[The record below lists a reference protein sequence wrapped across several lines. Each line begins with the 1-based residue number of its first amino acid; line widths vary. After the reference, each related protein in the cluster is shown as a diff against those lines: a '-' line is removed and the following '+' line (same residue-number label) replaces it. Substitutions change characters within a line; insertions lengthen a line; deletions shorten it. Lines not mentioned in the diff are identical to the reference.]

1 MIRGRPCAAPTA
13 IPPPR
18 TRAARDRRR
27 VARPGDARAGDRAAR
42 RAWRGRHRRRGRQ
55 LPRHPHEPGPAAAGG
70 AAVAAARR
78 RAARDPR
85 GGRRAAARRDDDA
98 PRGRARRGGAPRLAG
113 PRARLRARRQP
124 PGAQPG
130 DGRRRARRRRLRLR
144 PARDPGRARR
154 ARGAALAAR
163 RARGPD
169 RRAHRGLLRDLHR
182 RGRAARRGPRAGGAR
197 TGGLPQ
203 VPLSLG
209 RGPPVRRG
217 RRGAQR
223 RHAARRR
230 RRVRRDAAASRG
242 RVRARRRRR
251 DRRGARARD
260 RRAVRRAP
268 AADRRRARERRVP
281 PARRRRRGPP
291 RGRGGGRAVSAIGVD
306 PRVTGARRYAVDLE
320 RPDMLH
326 AAFVRSPHPH
336 ARVHSVDVSALP
348 EDCVALVPDDVED
361 LHRYGCQVRDEHVLA
376 RVARHAGDVVAAIAA
391 PTREAAR
398 AATAL
403 VDVQY
408 EELPALFD
416 PLDAVAPGAPLL
428 HPEGARSAQE
438 TVSIGVRP
446 LAGTNVCHRFRL
458 VHGDVAEGF
467 AEADVVVQQA
477 FRTPSAAH
485 VPMEPHAAVAEGDD
499 GGRLTVWT
507 GTQTP
512 FNLRTDLAVAFGVE
526 EERVRIVGAPM
537 GGSFGAKTFVRHEAP
552 LAALARKAGRPVKVV
567 LDRAEEFVTLNRHP
581 SVIRVRLGAKRDG
594 TLVAKEL
601 DCWVDTGA
609 YADCGPGV
617 ATKLGYAGVGPYRIP
632 HVRVDSLAIYTN
644 LPPNG
649 AFRGYGSMQS
659 IWASERTMDV
669 LAGELEMSPL
679 ELRRMNLLRDGDV
692 FATGEVMHDVQ
703 FERCLQAAADAV
715 GYEDDPAGKGL
726 CVLLKGMQTPSR
738 AAISVERTPVGY
750 VVRSAS
756 TEMGQGVRRSIQLMA
771 ASLLECEPGQVVIPD
786 PDTATTPFD
795 TRTTSSRSTHMM
807 GRALEVAVADLR
819 TNGGDRGEGEV
830 RDEGGLDPD
839 TGQGVASTHWHQGA
853 AAAHVTVDEET
864 GRVTVEQ
871 LHGVAYAGRVV
882 DREGAELQNEG
893 SLTMGLGTALFE
905 AVDFDAGQVANAN
918 LSDYNVPGVGDLPK
932 RFTHELIERE
942 GAEAHG
948 LGETVL
954 PPVPAAIG
962 NALYSLGIE
971 VHELPMSPERVLR
984 AIDAREASP

>member
-1 MIRGRPCAAPTA
+1 MIRRRPCAVAIA

-18 TRAARDRRR
+18 TRAARDRGR
-27 VARPGDARAGDRAAR
+27 VARAADARAGDRAAR

-78 RAARDPR
+78 RSARDPR
-85 GGRRAAARRDDDA
+85 RGRRAAARRDEDA
-98 PRGRARRGGAPRLAG
+98 PRGRGRRDGAPRLAC
-113 PRARLRARRQP
+113 PRDTLRARRQP

-163 RARGPD
+163 RARGHD
-169 RRAHRGLLRDLHR
+169 RRARRGLLRDLHR
-182 RGRAARRGPRAGGAR
+182 RRRAARRGPRPGRAGTR
-197 TGGLPQ
+197 RLPQ
-203 VPLSLG
+203 VPFAVG
-209 RGPPVRRG
+209 RGPPVRR
-217 RRGAQR
+217 RRRRAHR
-223 RHAARRR
+223 RHAARCR
-230 RRVRRDAAASRG
+230 RRVRRDAAAPRG

-291 RGRGGGRAVSAIGVD
+291 RDRGGGRAVSAIGVD

-336 ARVHSVDVSALP
+336 ARVLAVDVSALP
-348 EDCVALVPDDVED
+348 EDCVALVPDDVDD

-376 RVARHAGDVVAAIAA
+376 RVARHAGDVVAAVAA
-391 PTREAAR
+391 PTRGGAR
-398 AATAL
+398 AAAAL
-403 VDVQY
+403 VDVRY

-428 HPEGARSAQE
+428 HPDGARSALE

-446 LAGTNVCHRFRL
+446 LEGTNVCHRFRL
-458 VHGDVAEGF
+458 VHGDVAAGF

-485 VPMEPHAAVAEGDD
+485 APMEPHAAVAEWRD
-499 GGRLTVWT
+499 GRLTVWT

-512 FNLRTDLAVAFGVE
+512 FNLRADLAVAFGID
-526 EERVRIVGAPM
+526 EERVRIVGAAM

-567 LDRAEEFVTLNRHP
+567 LDRTEEFLTLNRHP
-581 SVIRVRLGAKRDG
+581 SVIRVRLGARRDG

-617 ATKLGYAGVGPYRIP
+617 ATKLGYAGVGADRIP

-649 AFRGYGSMQS
+649 AYRGYGAMQS
-659 IWASERTMDV
+659 IWASERTMDA
-669 LAGELEMSPL
+669 LADRLELSPL
-679 ELRRMNLLRDGDV
+679 ELRRRNLLRDGDV

-715 GYEDDPAGKGL
+715 GYEEDPHGKGL

-750 VVRSAS
+750 VVRSAAC
-756 TEMGQGVRRSIQLMA
+756 EMGQGVRRSLQLMGA
-771 ASLLECEPGQVVIPD
+771 ELLGCEPGQVEVPP
-786 PDTATTPFD
+786 PDTDSSPYD

-807 GRALEVAVADLR
+807 GRALEEAVRDLR
-819 TNGGDRGEGEV
+819 AGDAERGYGEV
-830 RDEGGLDPD
+830 RNEGGLDPD
-839 TGQGVASTHWHQGA
+839 TGQGIASTHWHQGA
-853 AAAHVTVDEET
+853 ASAHVTVDEET
-864 GRVTVEQ
+864 GRLTIEHV
-871 LHGVAYAGRVV
+871 HGVA
-882 DREGAELQNEG
+882 
-893 SLTMGLGTALFE
+893 
-905 AVDFDAGQVANAN
+905 
-918 LSDYNVPGVGDLPK
+918 
-932 RFTHELIERE
+932 
-942 GAEAHG
+942 
-948 LGETVL
+948 
-954 PPVPAAIG
+954 
-962 NALYSLGIE
+962 
-971 VHELPMSPERVLR
+971 
-984 AIDAREASP
+984 